1 MYCVAFAQRRGRGFD
16 SPLEPYYH
24 PAQRITIH
32 HPNMWFC
39 LKQFA
44 IILGWQHHT
53 RMKAYSMDLRR
64 KVVDAVFSG
73 RPKAQVARSFGVGIS
88 TVKRYASKA
97 ESGESLA
104 PKSPPGK
111 RRKLDEVAT
120 KLLAED
126 LEAHPAAT
134 LEQRREYLERVA
146 G

>member
-1 MYCVAFAQRRGRGFD
+1 MSKRMNRVTTTCCRKAILTLNTASHD
-16 SPLEPYYH
+16 H
-24 PAQRITIH
+24 CH
-32 HPNMWFC
+32 H

-97 ESGESLA
+97 QKGESLV
-104 PKSPPGK
+104 PKRPLGK
-111 RRKLDEVAT
+111 RRKLDE
-120 KLLAED
+120 
-126 LEAHPAAT
+126 AA
-134 LEQRREYLERVA
+134 
-146 G
+146 

>member
-1 MYCVAFAQRRGRGFD
+1 
-16 SPLEPYYH
+16 
-24 PAQRITIH
+24 
-32 HPNMWFC
+32 
-39 LKQFA
+39 
-44 IILGWQHHT
+44 
-53 RMKAYSMDLRR
+53 MKAYSMDLRR

-126 LEAHPAAT
+126 LEARPAAT

-146 G
+146 GIGVSESTISRTIGRLGWSRKKDRWVRANATSS